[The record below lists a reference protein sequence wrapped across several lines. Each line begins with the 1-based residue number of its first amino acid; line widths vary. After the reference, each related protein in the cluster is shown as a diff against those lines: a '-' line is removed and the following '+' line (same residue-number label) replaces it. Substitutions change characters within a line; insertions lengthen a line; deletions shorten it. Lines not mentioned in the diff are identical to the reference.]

1 MVAVIAVIA
10 GIASKQGETD
20 LSGAGTSASLQSSR
34 WSGVSA
40 SSKYSPAAAIAGIA
54 SNAGNSAIAGNNGA
68 VSEPMLA
75 STTACSHQAAAYLRT
90 FNPKVVGSSPTG
102 GTASA
107 SGRAS

>member
-54 SNAGNSAIAGNNGA
+54 SNSAIAGNNGA